1 MSGTHSSDDNLQ
13 WARSKDRV
21 LSLIALNYR
30 SRMESGELLQPENLR
45 EDFEEDFKDCV
56 SLDEVWRRIGEPI
69 RQCVH
74 DAVERPS
81 VNVDLGGGKS
91 WKQYDQRLLD
101 YLDRGEVVALP
112 ETGLVPRYGP
122 HASQNFSIT

>member
-1 MSGTHSSDDNLQ
+1 MSGPHSSDDNLQ

-30 SRMESGELLQPENLR
+30 SRSESGELFEPENFR
-45 EDFEEDFKDCV
+45 EGFEEDFKDCI
-56 SLDEVWRRIGEPI
+56 SLGEVWRKIGEPI
-69 RQCVH
+69 RDCVRE
-74 DAVERPS
+74 AVKRPS

-91 WKQYDQRLLD
+91 WKQYDQRFLD
-101 YLDRGEVVALP
+101 YLDRGEFVALP

-122 HASQNFSIT
+122 DASQKFSIK